1 MPAARGHSS
10 GERASKPGDGARYEI
25 VVRGQL
31 GRALSVWFSEMEI
44 RPSGSDEISIV
55 GYFKDQAA
63 LQGFLVEMGDFGL
76 ELSSVRTLT
85 DEEAAPDDDA

>member
-10 GERASKPGDGARYEI
+10 DERASRSGDGARYEI

-44 RPSGSDEISIV
+44 RSFGDDEISV
-55 GYFKDQAA
+55 HRAENDDGTDTNQ
-63 LQGFLVEMGDFGL
+63 MDGL
-76 ELSSVRTLT
+76 SVRG
-85 DEEAAPDDDA
+85 ADARADGSRASSK

>member
-10 GERASKPGDGARYEI
+10 DERASRSGDGARYEI

-44 RPSGSDEISIV
+44 RSFGDDEISVV

-76 ELSSVRTLT
+76 ELSSVRTLNE
-85 DEEAAPDDDA
+85 DESGTTEE

>member
-10 GERASKPGDGARYEI
+10 DERASRSGDGARYEI

-44 RPSGSDEISIV
+44 RSFGDDEISVV

-76 ELSSVRTLT
+76 ELSSVRTLHE
-85 DEEAAPDDDA
+85 DESGTTEE